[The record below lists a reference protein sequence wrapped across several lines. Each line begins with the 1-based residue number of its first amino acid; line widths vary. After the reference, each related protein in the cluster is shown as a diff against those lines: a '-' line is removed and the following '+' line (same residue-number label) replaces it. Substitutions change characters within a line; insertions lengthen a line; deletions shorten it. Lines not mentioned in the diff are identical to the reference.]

1 VARTTATNF
10 TGPLQYPIAT
20 AATDIFKKE
29 DLQTLAQAV
38 DQHDHTAGK
47 GLSVAPAN
55 ASITNAKLASDTAR
69 ANLLTNGSFDV
80 WQRGPGPFSIAGGF
94 TSADRWLCGAVSGT
108 DTFSVSKD
116 TTNMDAASGS
126 KTCAAATYGL
136 GTGGGLY
143 FINQVGNDAAQIA
156 NRVLS
161 LSMRVRTSSPN
172 AVRLTLYTGSAFVY
186 SAYHSGGGAYE
197 TLTLTATM
205 GSGAQAGNAG
215 VYFTASCTAY
225 LDNAMLVVG
234 SVPADYAPLH
244 PADDLA
250 RCLRYYEALA
260 PNTPMLVGQATTTLG
275 AYVPYAWQVAKAVTP
290 TVTVSA
296 PSSWSL
302 SSATATG
309 ALVATAVSVT
319 VQTVASCLL
328 GIAVASGTVA
338 GNAVIVQAA
347 SAGQFANVEANP

>member
-1 VARTTATNF
+1 MARTPASNYSSP
-10 TGPLQYPIAT
+10 GYQYAT
-20 AATDIFKKE
+20 ADADGF
-29 DLQTLAQAV
+29 DRLDVAGQGQSL
-38 DQHDHTAGK
+38 DGHDHSSGK
-47 GLSVAPAN
+47 GLPIAASALADGSV
-55 ASITNAKLASDTAR
+55 TNAKLASDTAR
-69 ANLLTNGSFDV
+69 ANLLTNGSFEI
-80 WQRGPGPFSIAGGF
+80 WQRGNGAF
-94 TSADRWLCGAVSGT
+94 TAATLYMCDRWYSGLGAGST
-108 DTFSVSKD
+108 LSVSRE
-116 TTNMDAASGS
+116 TTNTDQSGS
-126 KTCAAATYGL
+126 AAVCTYVHGADSSFQQKL
-136 GTGGGLY
+136 EDFSQLKGRT
-143 FINQVGNDAAQIA
+143 V
-156 NRVLS
+156 S
-161 LSMRVRTSSPN
+161 LSVRVRTS
-172 AVRLTLYTGSAFVY
+172 TGSALRAAIYDSVNSWRTGSFAV
-186 SAYHSGGGAYE
+186 GTGAYE
-197 TLTLTATM
+197 TITFTAAIAAAATDVRV
-205 GSGAQAGNAG
+205 G
-215 VYFTASCTAY
+215 VFFQASCTAY

-275 AYVPYAWQVAKAVTP
+275 AYVPYAWQVAKAVIP
-290 TVTVSA
+290 TVTLSA
-296 PSSWSL
+296 PASWSL